1 MINHVK
7 DEDATQMS
15 LRSKS
20 VSWRSSVPL
29 KKSTWELSFDAGS
42 GSDAN
47 AGSGA
52 TSKENSNPDS
62 SETYEMWLINLV
74 RNISIKFDCLKASKQ
89 ARCLAIV
96 QFSKNSS
103 F

>member
-1 MINHVK
+1 MLVINHVK

-42 GSDAN
+42 DAN

-52 TSKENSNPDS
+52 TFKENSNPDS

-89 ARCLAIV
+89 ARCLAII